1 MNKKAIFSSLLL
13 AFTSIATAN
22 HGGSGGLIGLISNF
36 PFPVDNWR
44 QIAIS
49 AATFA
54 LIWFTVYMITK
65 KLIMRFELE
74 DLFNMGGGT
83 YGDDGRN
90 LGAVLSLLIV
100 VSAAGASHTYLGFT
114 IDTIQQTLLLAVG
127 FLVAS
132 LIILVLGG
140 GAGLFMFSTG
150 KAAKAGA
157 WGLNE
162 LDEGANAGSDEY
174 DNQDIEA
181 VRDRT
186 TQAQDVAT
194 RAEHEEED
202 VTSGQSEDPEQESD
216 QAAHDVEKVIELV
229 ESSEKTLSGMMKKDL
244 DEFEQAIEDAQRI
257 LKQDQKEEKGVKD
270 IKARLDD
277 VNNELNKANSS
288 LENSHENN
296 LSASGLGKGATE
308 NQVAPGGFVDSF
320 KGLKTIDE
328 ELKGVQEDI
337 KLIESLETKEEE
349 EMEDEV
355 HILVNKLE
363 EFIVLQNLLS
373 RIKQEIGEA
382 EQLDEYLESISQEM
396 GSEKV
401 YKEAEQEEKEI
412 EQMKSYYQ
420 ELMSEEQRLEELIE
434 RAKDLIKNE
443 IKLEEEEIQQL
454 QTLVKED
461 GRILNQI
468 EALEKNVLENI
479 GDSDYAPQA
488 WRRMENMQDN
498 LNKIGEH
505 LEKIEQQNE
514 QEEAAEERLLNK
526 FADL

>member
-44 QIAIS
+44 EIAIS
-49 AATFA
+49 AATFG
-54 LIWFTVYMITK
+54 LIWFTVYMIVK

-74 DLFNMGGGT
+74 DLFNMGGSGAIGG
-83 YGDDGRN
+83 GDGGRN

-174 DNQDIEA
+174 DDQDIEA
-181 VRDRT
+181 VRERT
-186 TQAQDVAT
+186 SQAQDVAT

-229 ESSEKTLSGMMKKDL
+229 ESSEQTLSGMMKKDL
-244 DEFEQAIEDAQRI
+244 DEFEQAIEDAQQI
-257 LKQDQKEEKGVKD
+257 LQQDQEEEKSVKD

-277 VNNELNKANSS
+277 VNNELNKANSDM
-288 LENSHENN
+288 EPPVNQTIR
-296 LSASGLGKGATE
+296 AQALGQGGRGAFS
-308 NQVAPGGFVDSF
+308 NF
-320 KGLKTIDE
+320 KGLKTLDE
-328 ELKGVQEDI
+328 ELQGVQEDI

-363 EFIVLQNLLS
+363 EFVVLQNLLS

-382 EQLDEYLESISQEM
+382 EELDEYLESISQEI

-401 YKEAEQEEKEI
+401 YKEAEQEEKQI

-420 ELMSEEQRLEELIE
+420 ELMSEEERLEELIE

-443 IKLEEEEIQQL
+443 IKLEEGEIQQL
-454 QTLVKED
+454 QELVKED
-461 GRILNQI
+461 GRILNQL
-468 EALEKNVLENI
+468 EALEENVLKQLGNA
-479 GDSDYAPQA
+479 DDYGRT

-498 LNKIGEH
+498 LNKIGQH